1 MALDFNLEKFL
12 EMIKMSKIVYFL
24 AASYGSGFL
33 KLLFERLQFLTY
45 WTLSPLSDVR
55 YELLGYCAQSVIKG
69 TWTSCLRCSTESAA
83 RMSTLHSA
91 PCRILTLTLIPARSG
106 ILTKYLFHFFEIN
119 SFEVSWLDI
128 LVFSYAEWLW
138 RVWSHLFCLL

>member
-91 PCRILTLTLIPARSG
+91 PCRILTLTLIPAGSG
-106 ILTKYLFHFFEIN
+106 ILTKYLFHFFLN
-119 SFEVSWLDI
+119 SLFWGLLI
-128 LVFSYAEWLW
+128 RYFSYAEWLW
-138 RVWSHLFCLL
+138 RVWAHLFCLL

>member
-45 WTLSPLSDVR
+45 
-55 YELLGYCAQSVIKG
+55 
-69 TWTSCLRCSTESAA
+69 
-83 RMSTLHSA
+83 
-91 PCRILTLTLIPARSG
+91 
-106 ILTKYLFHFFEIN
+106 
-119 SFEVSWLDI
+119 
-128 LVFSYAEWLW
+128 
-138 RVWSHLFCLL
+138 